1 MLGLLFV
8 VRRLVDKQGVDFV
21 VLLRHLPNRAVRLN
35 IKERNH
41 QSERGLKVKV
51 GEQKENM
58 GDSPSDNAG
67 NVLKFGCFLEF
78 GQGVQYLRPY
88 VSYSSLI

>member
-51 GEQKENM
+51 GEKKRTWVIM
-58 GDSPSDNAG
+58 LDAG
-67 NVLKFGCFLEF
+67 SVLKFGCFLEF

>member
-21 VLLRHLPNRAVRLN
+21 VLLRHLPNSAVRLN

-51 GEQKENM
+51 GEKKETM
-58 GDSPSDNAG
+58 GDNAG
-67 NVLKFGCFLEF
+67 SVLKFGCFLEF

>member
-21 VLLRHLPNRAVRLN
+21 VLLRHLPNRAARLN

-51 GEQKENM
+51 GEKKENI
-58 GDSPSDNAG
+58 GDNAG
-67 NVLKFGCFLEF
+67 NLLKFGCFLEF